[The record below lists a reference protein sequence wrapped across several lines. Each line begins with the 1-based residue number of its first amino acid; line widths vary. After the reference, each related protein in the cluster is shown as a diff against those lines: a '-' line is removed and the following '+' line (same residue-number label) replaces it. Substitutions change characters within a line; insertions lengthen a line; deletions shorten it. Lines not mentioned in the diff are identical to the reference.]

1 MLAFMNPLFATD
13 AYKLS
18 HKGFMVPGTTE
29 IYSNGTPRNAKYL
42 PVNKEDHDGKILWF
56 GLQGT
61 MQELVDSF
69 DDNFF
74 TRDKPRAIAE
84 LKFVF
89 DCFLGPNAVD
99 TKHFEQLHDL
109 GYLPIRVKRIR
120 EGKRVPMKVP
130 VFTIRN
136 THKDFAWLT
145 NFLETVLSA
154 ETWKATTVA
163 TIIAEYRKL
172 INRFAMETVG
182 HTMGTE
188 FQVHDFSYR
197 GMGNTHDAAKCGT
210 GFLLSSRGT
219 DTVPALIYASRVY
232 DANLEKDFVGTS
244 VPASEH
250 SLASAGIAVE
260 GELETIRRWVTKDY
274 PTGIVSV
281 ISDTL
286 DFFKVVTE
294 YATALREDIL
304 NRQPNALGLAKVVFR
319 PDSGKPEHIIAG
331 YRIDPR
337 NFANEQQ
344 VYSAYDYTSLYC
356 EVVNVQYEVVNIQG
370 RYFKLSQGVDG
381 RVGCAEEISRAEAIG
396 AVECLAEVF
405 GTTLTAKGYKQL
417 HERVGLIYGDSI
429 TLAIAKDTLQRL
441 KEKGYASTNVVFGV
455 GSYTCQYL
463 TRDSMGFAVK
473 ATSTVVN
480 GERFALS
487 KDPVT
492 DDGTKKSAK
501 GLLRVD
507 LVDGEYVLTDN
518 CTEEQEAGGEL
529 EVLFEDGQFFN
540 TQEFAEIRADA
551 ETYFNS

>member
-18 HKGFMVPGTTE
+18 HKGFMVPGTSE

-56 GLQGT
+56 GFQGS

-74 TRDKPRAIAE
+74 TRPKQIAIAE

-182 HTMGTE
+182 NAAGTE
-188 FQVHDFSYR
+188 FQIHDFSYR

-232 DANLEKDFVGTS
+232 GANLATDFVGTS

-319 PDSGKPEHIIAG
+319 PDSGKPQHIIAG
-331 YRIDPR
+331 YRPEELFVTD
-337 NFANEQQ
+337 
-344 VYSAYDYTSLYC
+344 D
-356 EVVNVQYEVVNIQG
+356 G
-370 RYFKLSQGVDG
+370 RYFIKDG
-381 RVGCAEEISRAEAIG
+381 MKPISRAEAIG

-405 GTTLTAKGYKQL
+405 GTTITAKGYKQL

-455 GSYTCQYL
+455 GSFTCQYL

-487 KDPVT
+487 KDPAT

-507 LVDGEYVLTDN
+507 LVNGEFVLTDN

-529 EVLFEDGQFFN
+529 ELLFEDGKFYN

-551 ETYFNS
+551 ETYFAS

>member
-1 MLAFMNPLFATD
+1 MLHFMNPLFATD

-29 IYSNGTPRNAKYL
+29 IYSNGTPRNGKYL

-69 DDNFF
+69 QFNFF
-74 TRDKPRAIAE
+74 SRPKETAIAE

-89 DCFLGPNAVD
+89 DCFLGPNAVA

-172 INRFAMETVG
+172 VNGFAMETVG
-182 HTMGTE
+182 NTAGTE
-188 FQVHDFSYR
+188 FQIHDFSYR
-197 GMGNTHDAAKCGT
+197 GMGNTYDAAKCGT

-219 DTVPALIYASRVY
+219 DTVPALIYALREY
-232 DANLEKDFVGTS
+232 GANLEADFVGTS

-294 YATALREDIL
+294 YASALREDIL

-319 PDSGKPEHIIAG
+319 PDSGKPQHIIAG
-331 YRIDPR
+331 YRIDPE
-337 NFANEQQ
+337 NYADKDE
-344 VYSAYDYTSLYC
+344 VYAVYDYETCGELP
-356 EVVNVQYEVVNIQG
+356 EVVIVG
-370 RYFKLSQGVDG
+370 GKYFHLCQSLDG
-381 RVGCAEEISRAEAIG
+381 RVDCVKEISRAEAIG

-429 TLAIAKDTLQRL
+429 TLAIAKETLQRL

-507 LVDGEYVLTDN
+507 LVNGEYVLTDN

-529 EVLFEDGQFFN
+529 EVLFEDGTFYN

>member
-18 HKGFMVPGTTE
+18 HKGFMVRGTSE

-56 GLQGT
+56 GFQGS

-74 TRDKPRAIAE
+74 TRPKNIAIAE

-182 HTMGTE
+182 NTAGTE
-188 FQVHDFSYR
+188 FQIHDFSYR

-232 DANLEKDFVGTS
+232 GANLATDFVGTS

-319 PDSGKPEHIIAG
+319 PDSGKPQHIIAG
-331 YRIDPR
+331 YRIDPVNYTSR
-337 NFANEQQ
+337 EA
-344 VYSAYDYTSLYC
+344 VYSKYDNLVSTIST
-356 EVVNVQYEVVNIQG
+356 EVVVIQD
-370 RYFKLSQGVDG
+370 RYFILKQDSLDG
-381 RVGCAEEISRAEAIG
+381 RVNCQKEISRAEAIG

-405 GTTLTAKGYKQL
+405 GTTVTAKGYKQL

-455 GSYTCQYL
+455 GSFTCQYL

-487 KDPVT
+487 KDPAT

-507 LVDGEYVLTDN
+507 LVDGEFVLTDN
-518 CTEEQEAGGEL
+518 CTEDQEAGGEL
-529 EVLFEDGQFFN
+529 ELLFEDGKFYN

-551 ETYFNS
+551 ETYFAN

>member
-18 HKGFMVPGTTE
+18 HRGFMVPNTTE
-29 IYSNGTPRNAKYL
+29 IYSNGTPRNFKYL
-42 PVNKEDHDGKILWF
+42 PVNKQDHDGKILWF

-89 DCFLGPNAVD
+89 DSFLGPGAVD

-120 EGKRVPMKVP
+120 EGKRVPAKIP

-145 NFLETVLSA
+145 NFLETVMSA

-163 TIIAEYRKL
+163 TIAAEYRKL
-172 INRFAMETVG
+172 VNRFAMETVG
-182 HTMGTE
+182 STAGTE
-188 FQVHDFSYR
+188 FQIHDFSYR

-294 YATALREDIL
+294 YATSLREDIL

-319 PDSGKPEHIIAG
+319 PDSGKPQHIIAG
-331 YRIDPR
+331 YRIDPQ
-337 NFANEQQ
+337 NYADKDE
-344 VYSAYDYTSLYC
+344 VYAVYDYETWGELP
-356 EVVNVQYEVVNIQG
+356 EVVIIQG
-370 RYFKLSQGVDG
+370 KYYRLSQDNLDG
-381 RVGCAEEISRAEAIG
+381 RVDCAQEMSRAEAIG

-429 TLAIAKDTLQRL
+429 TLAIAKETLERL
-441 KEKGYASTNVVFGV
+441 EEKGYASTNVVFGV

-463 TRDSMGFAVK
+463 TRDSIGFAVK
-473 ATSTVVN
+473 ATSSVVN
-480 GERFALS
+480 GVRYALS

-507 LVDGEYVLTDN
+507 LVNGEYVLTDN

-529 EVLFEDGQFFN
+529 EVLFEDGTFYN

>member
-1 MLAFMNPLFATD
+1 MLAFMNPLFAVD
-13 AYKLS
+13 SYKIS
-18 HKGFMVPGTTE
+18 HRGFMVPGTTE
-29 IYSNGTPRNAKYL
+29 IYSNGTPRNFKYL
-42 PVNKEDHDGKILWF
+42 PVNREDHDGKILWF

-74 TRDKPRAIAE
+74 TRHKAIAIAE
-84 LKFVF
+84 LKFIF
-89 DCFLGPNAVD
+89 DCFLGPGAVD

-109 GYLPIRVKRIR
+109 GYLPVRVKRIR
-120 EGKRVPMKVP
+120 EGKRVPAKIP

-163 TIIAEYRKL
+163 TIVAEYRKL
-172 INRFAMETVG
+172 VNRFAMETVG

-188 FQVHDFSYR
+188 FQIHDFSYR
-197 GMGNTHDAAKCGT
+197 GMSNTHDAAKCGT

-232 DANLEKDFVGTS
+232 GANLETDFVGTS

-250 SLASAGIAVE
+250 SLASVGIAVE

-304 NRQPNALGLAKVVFR
+304 NRQPNAMGLAKVVFR
-319 PDSGKPEHIIAG
+319 PDSGKPQHIIAG
-331 YRIDPR
+331 YRIDPVNYTNR
-337 NFANEQQ
+337 EA
-344 VYSAYDYTSLYC
+344 VYSKYDNLVSTIST
-356 EVVNVQYEVVNIQG
+356 EVVVIQD
-370 RYFKLSQGVDG
+370 RYFILKQDSLDG
-381 RVGCAEEISRAEAIG
+381 RVNCQKEISRAEAIG
-396 AVECLAEVF
+396 AVECMAEVF
-405 GTTLTAKGYKQL
+405 GTTVTAKGYKQL

-429 TLAIAKDTLQRL
+429 TLAIAKETLQRL

-463 TRDSMGFAVK
+463 TRDSIGFAVK
-473 ATSTVVN
+473 ATSSVVD
-480 GERFALS
+480 GVRYALS
-487 KDPVT
+487 KDPAT

-507 LVDGEYVLTDN
+507 LVNGEYVLTDN

-529 EVLFEDGQFFN
+529 EVLFEEGQFFN

-551 ETYFNS
+551 ETYFAN